1 MKVIKS
7 DLVSPRG
14 EREFA
19 LGDLNQ
25 INGFHFNVN
34 SLWSTAVFVQHTLE
48 TTPTDLSVAFPE
60 FIPGTKLAKPMGASH
75 ARMFLVGTAMNL
87 VEGTYET
94 NLVSSMDIEINQQPL
109 IGLQISI
116 PKFTSVGTIQLYAIG
131 VEYLQA
137 VNGGM
142 YPLNDKTHNSAKIIF
157 IE

>member
-1 MKVIKS
+1 
-7 DLVSPRG
+7 
-14 EREFA
+14 
-19 LGDLNQ
+19 
-25 INGFHFNVN
+25 
-34 SLWSTAVFVQHTLE
+34 
-48 TTPTDLSVAFPE
+48 
-60 FIPGTKLAKPMGASH
+60 
-75 ARMFLVGTAMNL
+75 MFLVGTAMNL